1 LLYWYK
7 STNTD
12 AAAAE
17 SLDVPFRASTLIQ
30 TLTLDDWMLLAAME
44 KEKVGNAA
52 AKTAAEAR
60 KVYQSLYF
68 CTSKASKLSTF
79 QLAKTAAEAR
89 KVRGKTKTKI
99 KALLKLT

>member
-1 LLYWYK
+1 MRYWYK

-17 SLDVPFRASTLIQ
+17 SLDLPFRASTLIQ
-30 TLTLDDWMLLAAME
+30 TLTLEDWMLLAAME
-44 KEKVGNAA
+44 TEKVRNAA

-60 KVYQSLYF
+60 KVYPYLYF
-68 CTSKASKLSTF
+68 CTSNASKLSTF
-79 QLAKTAAEAR
+79 RLAKTAVEAR

-99 KALLKLT
+99 RLY